1 MPCFSY
7 TVHLTLYTLHREQ
20 KIFFMF
26 FSLSPEGHISMFIYH
41 LPPAC
46 VPYLYTREAYT
57 PSGYT
62 LRLRLYTPYTA
73 AASISGHTASPIGSS
88 NGPDGLL
95 S

>member
-1 MPCFSY
+1 MPCLSY

-41 LPPAC
+41 LPTPAC

-57 PSGYT
+57 PQALNS
-62 LRLRLYTPYTA
+62 L
-73 AASISGHTASPIGSS
+73 
-88 NGPDGLL
+88 
-95 S
+95 